1 MIVFKNLTKK
11 YRDVIAVSD
20 LSLEIEDGEI
30 FGLLGPNGAGKTTVI
45 LLISTV
51 LKPTSGD
58 ATVNSFSINTHS
70 HRVRE
75 IIGIASQEAVLDPR
89 LTAAQNLVFHAE
101 ACGIPKATG
110 NDRIKEELQYIDMWN
125 DRGKKAGKLSGGM
138 KRKVENA
145 KVFVQKPRIAIFDE
159 PTAYLDPPSRLKV
172 WKRIKDLRQ

>member
-45 LLISTV
+45 LRISTV

-58 ATVNSFSINTHS
+58 ATVNSFSINTQS

-89 LTAAQNLVFHAE
+89 LTVAQNLAFHAE

-110 NDRIKEELQYIDMWN
+110 NDRIKEELQCGRW
-125 DRGKKAGKLSGGM
+125 KLH
-138 KRKVENA
+138 
-145 KVFVQKPRIAIFDE
+145 VFALSLEVSHSEHSAVGQTDV
-159 PTAYLDPPSRLKV
+159 LDGDQFPSF
-172 WKRIKDLRQ
+172 IT